1 MFRKLFVFLVVL
13 LLVVGFVVVLDAIMY
28 SSNAGDSAVGS
39 RDPSMESL
47 DEEVEVSVPL
57 SGLMRG
63 HEDILF
69 PGVLASAL

>member
-13 LLVVGFVVVLDAIMY
+13 LLVVGFVVVLDAVMY

-47 DEEVEVSVPL
+47 DEDAEVSVPVSDL
-57 SGLMRG
+57 MSGQ
-63 HEDILF
+63 EEVLF
-69 PGVLASAL
+69 PGVLAAAL